1 VARVQE
7 KYKKKPNQFH
17 AQAYDAMYILA
28 EAIKQAG
35 VTDSTPENRAK
46 IRDALARIT
55 NFPGV
60 SGAHSFKP
68 GKGDA
73 EKSVFV
79 LTLRDGKYAL
89 LD

>member
-1 VARVQE
+1 V
-7 KYKKKPNQFH
+7 
-17 AQAYDAMYILA
+17 A
-28 EAIKQAG
+28 EAIKRAG
-35 VTDSTPENRAK
+35 VTENTPENRTK
-46 IRDALARIT
+46 IRDAMYTIS

-60 SGAHSFKP
+60 SGTHTFKT

-79 LTLRDGKYAL
+79 LTLKEGKYAL